1 MDGDHAYDVLLQRVE
16 SRRLPLEA
24 SWLGSLVCATDTGH
38 GPDLSLV
45 SFIVRRCAVGS
56 VRRFPQLHA
65 RRGGWVPNCWI
76 LGMALVFGMAC
87 VLSFCIGSAH

>member
-1 MDGDHAYDVLLQRVE
+1 MEIMFHDALQK
-16 SRRLPLEA
+16 RRGPALWFTREDP
-24 SWLGSLVCATDTGH
+24 GH
-38 GPDLSLV
+38 GYDLSFV
-45 SFIVRRCAVGS
+45 SFIVCRCAVGS

-87 VLSFCIGSAH
+87 VFGFCVGLAH